1 MRRLSLRHNS
11 EVSDDSDVPPKE
23 NIRVINTPFEECAV
37 AFYMRYYPP
46 DGTKSPFVPYLLE
59 NHQEVGI
66 LRDTVTAM
74 GMMALSNANRSS
86 AGKAQ
91 AYNLYGKILQALR
104 TSAVSPDGTISSIS
118 MATVMMLGNFEVFR
132 CHINW
137 HLLETND
144 CK

>member
-1 MRRLSLRHNS
+1 ML
-11 EVSDDSDVPPKE
+11 PKE

-59 NHQEVGI
+59 NHQDVGI

-74 GMMALSNANRSS
+74 GVMALSNASRSS

-91 AYNLYGKILQALR
+91 ACNLYGKVLQALR
-104 TSAVSPDGTISSIS
+104 TSTMSPDGTISSIA
-118 MATVMMLGNFEVFR
+118 MATVMMLGIFEVGCR
-132 CHINW
+132 CNR
-137 HLLETND
+137 L
-144 CK
+144 